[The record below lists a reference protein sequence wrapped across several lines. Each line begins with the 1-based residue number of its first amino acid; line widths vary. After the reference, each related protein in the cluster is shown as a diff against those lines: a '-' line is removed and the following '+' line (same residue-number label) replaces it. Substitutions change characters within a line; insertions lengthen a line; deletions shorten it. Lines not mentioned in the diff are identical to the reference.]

1 MNIKAD
7 LLGFT
12 YTDVFEFYEG
22 GTYPGSIDA
31 AGNPS
36 SMDLSNV
43 LNSGAGVINYIQV
56 MVAIILGNNRF

>member
-31 AGNPS
+31 RNPS

-43 LNSGAGVINYIQV
+43 LNSGAGVINYTGHGSDYSF
-56 MVAIILGNNRF
+56 GNNRF

>member
-1 MNIKAD
+1 MGDDGEDWHHNMNIKAD

-31 AGNPS
+31 AGIHHPWIYP
-36 SMDLSNV
+36 M
-43 LNSGAGVINYIQV
+43 LNRSY
-56 MVAIILGNNRF
+56 